1 MTGITQTLVAGG
13 ENPAGYRG
21 RNAYTNSLIFGSTAG
36 TTLVAGDTAK
46 MSSLSITSIPTV
58 GTGDFTVEYWVRHS
72 NIEFADGIVHDF
84 WQGIFS
90 GSVLGALTILH
101 TSDSVYVNNNLITVF
116 PATLPSS
123 SVPGQTWALEV
134 WYHIA
139 VVRSSGT
146 LTVWVN
152 GAKNARGSV
161 TDNNNYNVQE
171 KSIGTWGSA
180 HGTGTTNNLIGKLY
194 NFRVTSSA
202 VYNTGNTNITVP
214 GLPLATN
221 TTTNILLLATDIG
234 TNLLTDSSGRSR
246 VTALSG
252 TVLGTGS
259 TPFNDPLTLSAN
271 ARTSISS
278 PFTGSVSG
286 SYRFFGSGNSYGAI
300 AANSKLAVNT
310 GDFTIEWFS
319 YHSDT
324 NAASTHW
331 WHGTTAS
338 PNLGI
343 SFEGSGSTV
352 DVKLYYSGG
361 SITIATA
368 LAKTTY
374 NKLWTHWA
382 VVRISGRIYFYKN
395 GSIVTGGGTAFSTSL
410 TDIASTF
417 YVGAKGASGT
427 TADSFGGYIT
437 NLRMVNVG
445 VYTGNFTVP
454 TSNLLRL
461 QTANYYG
468 GSNTAAI
475 RSDQSVYLMVP

>member
-1 MTGITQTLVAGG
+1 MPGITQTLVAGG
-13 ENPAGYRG
+13 ENPVGYRG
-21 RNAYTNSLIFGSTAG
+21 RNAYTNSLVFGSTAG
-36 TTLVAGDTAK
+36 TALVAGDTAK

-72 NIEFADGIVHDF
+72 NIEFVDGIVHDF

-90 GSVLGALTILH
+90 GNVLGALSILH

-152 GAKNARGSV
+152 GAKTARGSV
-161 TDNNNYNVQE
+161 TDNNFYNVSQNAL
-171 KSIGTWGSA
+171 GTWGAA
-180 HGTGTTNNLIGKLY
+180 HGAGTTNNLIGKLY

-202 VYNTGNTNITVP
+202 VYNPSNTNITVP
-214 GLPLATN
+214 GLPFATN
-221 TTTNILLLATDIG
+221 TTTNILLLATDTS
-234 TNLLTDSSGRSR
+234 TNLLTDSSGRSQ
-246 VTALSG
+246 VTTFSG
-252 TVLGTGS
+252 TVLGTAS
-259 TPFNDPLTLSAN
+259 TPFNDPLTLINTRISV
-271 ARTSISS
+271 SS
-278 PFTGSVSG
+278 PFIGSVSG
-286 SYRFFGSGNSYGAI
+286 SYRFLGSSTSYGTI
-300 AANSKLAVNT
+300 SAASKLAVGT

-319 YHSDT
+319 YHNDT
-324 NAASTHW
+324 NSASTHW

-338 PNLGI
+338 PNLGC
-343 SFEGSGSTV
+343 SFEGVGSTV

-395 GSIVTGGGTAFSTSL
+395 GVIVNSGGTAFSTSL
-410 TDIASTF
+410 TDVTSTF

-427 TADSFGGYIT
+427 NADSFGGYIT
-437 NLRMVNVG
+437 NLRMVNIG
-445 VYTGNFTVP
+445 AYTGNFTVP

>member
-1 MTGITQTLVAGG
+1 MSGIMQPLISGG
-13 ENPAGYRG
+13 ENVVGYRG
-21 RNAYTNSLIFGSTAG
+21 RSAYTNSLIFGSTAG
-36 TTLVAGDTAK
+36 ATLAPGDTAK
-46 MSSLSITSIPTV
+46 MSSLLLTNIPTV

-72 NIEFADGIVHDF
+72 NVEFVDGIVHDF

-90 GSVLGALTILH
+90 GNVLGALTILH

-152 GAKNARGSV
+152 GVKNARGSV

-171 KSIGTWGSA
+171 KALGSWGSA
-180 HGTGTTNNLIGKLY
+180 HGAGTTNNLIGKLY
-194 NFRVTSSA
+194 NFRLLSSA
-202 VYNTGNTNITVP
+202 VYSPSNTNITVP
-214 GLPLATN
+214 RLPFSNNAS
-221 TTTNILLLATDIG
+221 TNILLLGTNTG
-234 TNLLTDSSGRSR
+234 TNLLTDSSGH
-246 VTALSG
+246 VQITAFAG

-259 TPFNDPLTLSAN
+259 TPFNDPLALSAN
-271 ARTSISS
+271 AKTSLSS
-278 PFTGSVSG
+278 PFTGSISG
-286 SYRFFGSGNSYGAI
+286 SYKFPGTSNSYGTI

-319 YHSDT
+319 YQNDT

-331 WHGTTAS
+331 WYGATAS
-338 PNLGI
+338 PSLGI

-361 SITIATA
+361 SITLATS
-368 LAKTTY
+368 LVKSTY

-382 VVRISGRIYFYKN
+382 VVRISGMIYFYKN
-395 GSIVTGGGTAFSTSL
+395 GLLINTGGTAFSASL
-410 TDIASTF
+410 TDVSSTF

-445 VYTGNFTVP
+445 AYTGNFTVP

>member
-46 MSSLSITSIPTV
+46 MSSLSITDIPAV
-58 GTGDFTVEYWVRHS
+58 GAGDFTVEYWARHS

-84 WQGIFS
+84 WQAIFS
-90 GSVLGALTILH
+90 GNVLGALSILH

-139 VVRSSGT
+139 IVRSSGT

-152 GAKNARGSV
+152 GAKTARGSV
-161 TDNNNYNVQE
+161 TDNNNYNVKQNAL
-171 KSIGTWGSA
+171 GTWGAA
-180 HGTGTTNNLIGKLY
+180 HGAGTTNNLIGKLY
-194 NFRVTSSA
+194 NFRVMSSA
-202 VYNTGNTNITVP
+202 VYNPSNTNITVP
-214 GLPLATN
+214 GLPFATSI
-221 TTTNILLLATDIG
+221 TTNILFLATDTG
-234 TNLLTDSSGRSR
+234 TNLLTDTSGRSR
-246 VTALSG
+246 VTAFSG
-252 TVLGTGS
+252 TVSGTAS
-259 TPFNDPLTLSAN
+259 TPFNDPLILSTT

-278 PFTGSVSG
+278 PFVSGISG
-286 SYRFFGSGNSYGAI
+286 SYRFFGSSNSYGAI

-361 SITIATA
+361 SITIATS

-382 VVRISGRIYFYKN
+382 LVRISGTLYFYKN
-395 GSIVTGGGTAFSTSL
+395 GSIVTGGGTSFSTSL
-410 TDIASTF
+410 TDVSSTF

-437 NLRMVNVG
+437 NLRMVNIG
-445 VYTGNFTVP
+445 VYSGNFTVP

-475 RSDQSVYLMVP
+475 RSDQSIYLMVP